1 MGDNLRTLDFM
12 ITFFG
17 LHMKKNVCSS
27 SWYRELFLKLQILY
41 RKSGA
46 LHKDFN
52 FIVKRTCYNLRTN
65 DKLQGTMVLG
75 WFNLCKHF
83 AYLCHC
89 FPIEYFF
96 HVLLWKHFL
105 RFYDDVCTILKSCW
119 EVLHSMNHENE
130 GKEKRVQGH
139 KCPESIQ
146 TFRLLWKWVK
156 VAVKES
162 NLNSQNVKFK

>member
-1 MGDNLRTLDFM
+1 M

-27 SWYRELFLKLQILY
+27 SWFRELFLKLQIY

-75 WFNLCKHF
+75 WFNVNILLIYVNVSNWIFLSCTM
-83 AYLCHC
+83 Y
-89 FPIEYFF
+89 I
-96 HVLLWKHFL
+96 LLWKHFL

-119 EVLHSMNHENE
+119 DTLLFYHIEPLINGQKEFLKSCE
-130 GKEKRVQGH
+130 GFLR
-139 KCPESIQ
+139 
-146 TFRLLWKWVK
+146 
-156 VAVKES
+156 
-162 NLNSQNVKFK
+162 